1 MLQQPICKFVKICQG
16 VVLQPTAFNHKPF
29 LTLSQNAQRK
39 GYQSNNTAIKM
50 NPMNHIFDYV
60 SKCCHRDKDFHKN
73 SPCHMMQI
81 VATTCPCIMSKRL
94 ILDAHMLQRPVT
106 ETCCL
111 VCPELNDTTCN
122 PSIWNLL
129 NLRRNPPDVGVTSG
143 QKPCTKIIY
152 VVLQTS
158 VGLF

>member
-1 MLQQPICKFVKICQG
+1 
-16 VVLQPTAFNHKPF
+16 
-29 LTLSQNAQRK
+29 
-39 GYQSNNTAIKM
+39 
-50 NPMNHIFDYV
+50 
-60 SKCCHRDKDFHKN
+60 
-73 SPCHMMQI
+73 MMQI